1 MKPPAN
7 HVAAALHK
15 VLQHV
20 KQSEDKSLF
29 AVLLS
34 IEQKICKRV
43 LRDVPLGIKKLEAVK
58 LVHERRPAI
67 SKLSRY
73 VE

>member
-1 MKPPAN
+1 MKPLAN

-15 VLQHV
+15 VLHV

>member
-15 VLQHV
+15 VLHV